1 LKQLDTDGQFE
12 YSKIVSVQNNRRSAS
27 INIYPTIATSV
38 LTVESDG
45 SPVDEVT
52 VFDQVGQVV
61 LTAQQVSSVDMS
73 ALPAGM
79 YLVQAQAGQEQV
91 TERVFKQ

>member
-1 LKQLDTDGQFE
+1 
-12 YSKIVSVQNNRRSAS
+12 
-27 INIYPTIATSV
+27 
-38 LTVESDG
+38 
-45 SPVDEVT
+45 

-73 ALPAGM
+73 ALPTGM
-79 YLVQAQAGQEQV
+79 YLVQAQAGQEWV